1 MSLEIVWGPK
11 YNQNTTTK
19 KWSIRA
25 KVIENG
31 KERDYRRTGFL
42 NKKEAKLSWLDYL
55 AVNQDE
61 VLGDI
66 AVNKTNFP
74 APVEIEDRKPFENS
88 DSCNMLAVQ
97 PDELYQPTDNVYFN
111 QHKERHIGLTV
122 YELNEKYK
130 LYKLQILKAGSMRS
144 ESDVIRRFIL
154 PVFGD
159 WDVGEITSRDVLD
172 WQRNINERGYK
183 YRYKSKIFCGF
194 TALLNFGMKFYGLT
208 ENVASKAGNFKNG
221 EPPKEMQVWSEEEFW
236 KVHAQMK
243 DKLYRYF
250 FSFMYFMGTR
260 KGEALAL
267 TWQDVDFANQEV
279 RINKSLNRKQPE
291 KGVAVVLATDPTPSS
306 MGWHKINNR
315 NYEVTTPKNKTSIRR
330 VWMTESVLKILKDL
344 RAESEKDYDFAE
356 TDFVFGGK
364 LPLSDQTVRRKMDEY
379 ADKAGVKRIRI
390 HDLRH
395 SHASLVISQG
405 LKIEDI
411 ILLSKRLG
419 HRDIKETL
427 NTYSHL
433 FPNAQRRILE
443 AIDKGAEM

>member
-1 MSLEIVWGPK
+1 MATSV
-11 YNQNTTTK
+11 TTHI
-19 KWSIRA
+19 SFIR
-25 KVIENG
+25 
-31 KERDYRRTGFL
+31 
-42 NKKEAKLSWLDYL
+42 
-55 AVNQDE
+55 
-61 VLGDI
+61 
-66 AVNKTNFP
+66 
-74 APVEIEDRKPFENS
+74 
-88 DSCNMLAVQ
+88 VQ
-97 PDELYQPTDNVYFN
+97 
-111 QHKERHIGLTV
+111 
-122 YELNEKYK
+122 
-130 LYKLQILKAGSMRS
+130 RS
-144 ESDVIRRFIL
+144 PS
-154 PVFGD
+154 
-159 WDVGEITSRDVLD
+159 
-172 WQRNINERGYK
+172 
-183 YRYKSKIFCGF
+183 
-194 TALLNFGMKFYGLT
+194 
-208 ENVASKAGNFKNG
+208 NVANTITAKNISRQMMRKINPCMSPPNTADTMENKFPVCAAPNEPSKSVTLNIPTN
-221 EPPKEMQVWSEEEFW
+221 PPILDPEAE
-236 KVHAQMK
+236 
-243 DKLYRYF
+243 YRYF

-379 ADKAGVKRIRI
+379 ADKAGVKRIRV

>member
-1 MSLEIVWGPK
+1 MDDYFYKESRGIMGNRLTVSGLHDKSEAKAFVNEITTNGKLDFNKIIPLSVQNEKERQEKWSSKYNAADTQIVVGESEPIKIMFNTSFVVFEIVKALSEK
-11 YNQNTTTK
+11 Y
-19 KWSIRA
+19 
-25 KVIENG
+25 
-31 KERDYRRTGFL
+31 
-42 NKKEAKLSWLDYL
+42 
-55 AVNQDE
+55 
-61 VLGDI
+61 
-66 AVNKTNFP
+66 
-74 APVEIEDRKPFENS
+74 
-88 DSCNMLAVQ
+88 
-97 PDELYQPTDNVYFN
+97 PDLQIVY
-111 QHKERHIGLTV
+111 EYSGLTV

-267 TWQDVDFANQEV
+267 TWQDVDFAKQEV

-379 ADKAGVKRIRI
+379 ADKAGVKRIRV